1 MCICQKK
8 GSRYQ
13 DNVLLPETKTPVCK
27 VNGIESVRRW
37 TFRINVNISYNA
49 KAKVKHLHNSYN
61 MYEVRDGAF
70 CSSNNA
76 GNQEIFL
83 NLHWFIVL
91 SVDEM
96 LQSAFAEPALE
107 WG

>member
-1 MCICQKK
+1 M
-8 GSRYQ
+8 
-13 DNVLLPETKTPVCK
+13 
-27 VNGIESVRRW
+27 
-37 TFRINVNISYNA
+37 
-49 KAKVKHLHNSYN
+49 HNSYN
-61 MYEVRDGAF
+61 MYEVRDGVF